1 MVMGCVYF
9 EVRGGLNV
17 YYEDEPRLERVNI
30 MMVVVMMMMMMMDD
44 DDDDDDHAHGVR
56 LRLGTAATTGPIVHP
71 PRDI

>member
-30 MMVVVMMMMMMMDD
+30 MVVVMVMMMMMM
-44 DDDDDDHAHGVR
+44 
-56 LRLGTAATTGPIVHP
+56 TTTTTMMMTTIMPMG
-71 PRDI
+71 